1 MALREGPEAR
11 LRMRSALLPGLLCI
25 LAGLAAPAFTLTRRQ
40 PGSLVASRGAAGR
53 GARRT
58 ARAAGDAFLQLES
71 KESGLAP
78 EFLLHWGHG
87 LAMGTVLLAMGGY
100 GTFLGWQ
107 TRLGNGDAVY
117 PLSVGQAARSLH
129 PLLMGLALF
138 FFVLGGQGGL
148 VLLATAGKP
157 ILQSAH
163 SSTAVLGLGLMA
175 AQAALGV
182 TMGDSETKR
191 TVHAFLGTGVML
203 LLLVTFLS
211 AWAWATASE
220 AAIGPA
226 RNWPPAVQPAETR
239 GRWRAREE
247 LLALLPS
254 RPLAHADFRGLL
266 KAWCAAAGLL
276 PG

>member
-58 ARAAGDAFLQLES
+58 ARAAGDAFLPLEAIEPAVS
-71 KESGLAP
+71 AYVGIWTPLFASAKESGLAP

-117 PLSVGQAARSLH
+117 PLSLGQAARSLH

-138 FFVLGGQGGL
+138 LFVLGGQGGL

-203 LLLVTFLS
+203 LLLVHLS
-211 AWAWATASE
+211 
-220 AAIGPA
+220 
-226 RNWPPAVQPAETR
+226 
-239 GRWRAREE
+239 
-247 LLALLPS
+247 
-254 RPLAHADFRGLL
+254 FGL
-266 KAWCAAAGLL
+266 GL
-276 PG
+276 GNSF